1 MIHTRLAV
9 FVVLAFQG
17 AASFAGEA
25 VVSAQ
30 YLEGRWSMDG
40 KAGCGSNDSQI
51 VVFRNNG
58 TLEVARGGEVNRL
71 GFWRVVNDT
80 IVANTL
86 TKPAERENYHPFF
99 GDSYRYEY
107 VTPTIVK
114 AEKDAFTVAIGS
126 DLEKQRREVTLT
138 RCP

>member
-9 FVVLAFQG
+9 LVLLAFQG
-17 AASFAGEA
+17 AASYADEA
-25 VVSAQ
+25 VVSVQ
-30 YLEGRWSMDG
+30 YLEGTWSLDG
-40 KAGCGSNDSQI
+40 KAGCGSNDAQI
-51 VVFRNNG
+51 VVFHNNG

-71 GFWRVVNDT
+71 GFWRVVKNT

-114 AEKDAFTVAIGS
+114 AEKDAVTLTIGS
-126 DLEKQRREVTLT
+126 DLEKEKREVTLT